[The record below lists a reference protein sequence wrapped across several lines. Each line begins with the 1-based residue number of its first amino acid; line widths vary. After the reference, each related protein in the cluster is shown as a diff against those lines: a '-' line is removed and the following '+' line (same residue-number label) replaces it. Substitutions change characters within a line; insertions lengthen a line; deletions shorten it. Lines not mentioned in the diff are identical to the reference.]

1 MINKAIRDYLL
12 EMDRAFSQK
21 EMSVAIEL
29 LYDPRSDGITLSK
42 ISERHNLNVTES
54 IKIQE
59 KILSLM
65 KSKEIDK
72 DDKYIDRIRSLL
84 DTITEITK
92 VKYPSAGHGITIRSR
107 LAEGYHHDE
116 LLAIIHLKAQE
127 WQGTEFF
134 RYLRPETLFSKKNT
148 EKYLNEV
155 RFKMI
160 KTDSDDKRIDS
171 LAETI
176 SRAKARI

>member
-12 EMDRAFSQK
+12 ELNRAFS
-21 EMSVAIEL
+21 ERAMSVAIEL
-29 LYDPRSDGITLSK
+29 LYDPRADGITLSK
-42 ISERHNLNVTES
+42 IADRHHLNVTEC

-92 VKYPSAGHGITIRSR
+92 VKYQSAGHGISIRSR

-116 LLAIIHLKAQE
+116 LMSIIHLKAEE
-127 WQGTEFF
+127 WKGTEFF
-134 RYLRPETLFSKKNT
+134 RYLRPETLFSKKNA

-160 KTDSDDKRIDS
+160 KTNSDDKRIND

>member
-29 LYDPRSDGITLSK
+29 LYDPRAEGITLSK
-42 ISERHNLNVTES
+42 ISEKYQVHISRCFQ
-54 IKIQE
+54 IQE
-59 KILSLM
+59 KILSLW

-72 DDKYIDRIRSLL
+72 DDKYIERIRSLL
-84 DTITEITK
+84 DTITSITK
-92 VKYPSAGHGITIRSR
+92 IKYQAHGHGITIRSR

-134 RYLRPETLFSKKNT
+134 RYLRPETLFSKKNA

-160 KTDSDDKRIDS
+160 KTDTDDKRIDALS
-171 LAETI
+171 ETI
-176 SRAKARI
+176 NRAKSRI

>member
-12 EMDRAFSQK
+12 EMDRASSQK

-42 ISERHNLNVTES
+42 ISERHNLNMTES

-72 DDKYIDRIRSLL
+72 DDKYLGSIRSLL
-84 DTITEITK
+84 DTITAITK
-92 VKYPSAGHGITIRSR
+92 VKYQSARHGGNIRSR

-116 LLAIIHLKAQE
+116 LMSIIHLKTQE
-127 WQGTEFF
+127 WQGTEFL
-134 RYLRPETLFSKKNT
+134 RYLRPETLFNTKNT

-160 KTDSDDKRIDS
+160 KTESDDKRIDA